1 LCKDEDPTLGSAFFV
16 LIFCMIEEAKRQ
28 DKLGEDEIVLIVLLQ
43 AKAILISIVRID
55 QSHMKK
61 GQVNPE
67 VRYVAS
73 L

>member
-1 LCKDEDPTLGSAFFV
+1 
-16 LIFCMIEEAKRQ
+16 MIEEAKRR
-28 DKLGEDEIVLIVLLQ
+28 DKLDEDKIILIVLLQ
-43 AKAILISIVRID
+43 AKAILVGVVRID